1 MIQARIK
8 PFRSLQTTTITFGI
22 VVTLIFGFWL
32 VMATNDR
39 ANNFK
44 KYHQEI
50 SKNATRNISQEIER
64 LLRQK
69 RQLVKSFVEDNR
81 QMFMEVAAYPEDEEL
96 YQRIN
101 LKLGRYFTDYFSS
114 NIATAA
120 GELLVDDF
128 EGNIGELCLNDL
140 QHYIDSGNQRVR
152 IHPNPMIYHYDI
164 LVELGEGVGK
174 KVIIITFN
182 TDDIVNLLKASNPEE
197 HNLIIADRYNNLVE
211 ITTAGSR
218 NMLKERIDYR
228 LSEHERAR
236 VVSSAVI
243 KGTFWEVLD
252 LHDPDL
258 YSSYKNKILWQAV
271 VIYLFFILI
280 IALMSFS
287 LYAGLRRQKKL
298 EQGLLENNREI
309 CALNTELEK
318 LSLTD
323 SLTGLYNRRHFEAN
337 AAAEFSRAERL
348 GVDLNIAII
357 DIDYF
362 KQYNDNF
369 GHQAG
374 DECLVRI
381 SDILKSRFRRSNETV
396 TRYGGEEFVILNQGD
411 TFTGFVKRLHQLSAE
426 IENNRLENPGSKVS
440 DSITISVGVASTLF
454 ADISS
459 IDELFRVAD
468 RALYLAKGEG
478 RNRVVEFKQGDVNR
492 LRASN

>member
-1 MIQARIK
+1 M
-8 PFRSLQTTTITFGI
+8 QTTTITFGV

-32 VMATNDR
+32 VMATNER
-39 ANNFK
+39 ASNFTQ
-44 KYHQEI
+44 YHQEI
-50 SKNATRNISQEIER
+50 SRNATRNISQEIER

-69 RQLVKSFVEDNR
+69 QQLVTSFVEDNR
-81 QMFMEVAAYPEDEEL
+81 QMFVDITAHPEDEKL
-96 YQRIN
+96 YQSLN
-101 LKLGRYFTDYFSS
+101 LKLGRYFTDYFAS
-114 NIATAA
+114 NIATLS
-120 GELLVDDF
+120 GDLVVDDF

-140 QHYIDSGNQRVR
+140 QHYINSGYQQVR

-164 LVELGEGVGK
+164 LVEFGDGVEN

-182 TDDIVNLLKASNPEE
+182 TDEIVNLLKASNPEE
-197 HNLIIADRYNNLVE
+197 HNLIIADRYNKLVE
-211 ITTAGSR
+211 ITGAGSR
-218 NMLKERIDYR
+218 NMLKDRIDYR
-228 LSEHERAR
+228 ISEDERAR
-236 VVSSAVI
+236 VVSSAAI
-243 KGTFWEVLD
+243 KGTYWEVLD
-252 LHDPDL
+252 LHDPHL
-258 YSSYKNKILWQAV
+258 FSSYKNRILWQAV
-271 VIYLFFILI
+271 VIYLFFILM

-287 LYAGLRRQKKL
+287 LHAGLRRQKKL

-337 AAAEFSRAERL
+337 SATEFYKAERL
-348 GVDLNIAII
+348 GMNLNIAII

-362 KQYNDNF
+362 KQYNDNY

-381 SDILKSRFRRSNETV
+381 TDILKSRFRRSNETV

-411 TFTGFVKRLHQLSAE
+411 NFTGFVQRLQQLSAE

-440 DSITISVGVASTLF
+440 DSITISVGVASTLN
-454 ADISS
+454 ADIDS
-459 IDELFRVAD
+459 IDELIRDAD

-478 RNRVVEFKQGDVNR
+478 RNRVVEFKEGDVNR

>member
-22 VVTLIFGFWL
+22 VVTFIFGFWL
-32 VMATNDR
+32 VMATNER
-39 ANNFK
+39 ANDFN
-44 KYHQEI
+44 KYHREI
-50 SKNATRNISQEIER
+50 SKNSTRNISHEIER
-64 LLRQK
+64 LLQQK

-81 QMFMEVAAYPEDEEL
+81 QMFASITASPEDEEL
-96 YQRIN
+96 YQSLN

-114 NIATAA
+114 NIATPA
-120 GELLVDDF
+120 GELVVDDF

-140 QHYIDSGNQRVR
+140 QYYLSSGNQQVR

-164 LVELGEGVGK
+164 LVEFGEGVEK

-182 TDDIVNLLKASNPEE
+182 TDSIVNLLKASNPEE
-197 HNLIIADRYNNLVE
+197 HNLIIADRYNKLVE

-228 LSEHERAR
+228 ISEDERSR
-236 VVSSAVI
+236 VVSSAAI
-243 KGTFWEVLD
+243 KGTYWEVLD

-258 YSSYKNKILWQAV
+258 FSNYQNKILWQAV

-280 IALMSFS
+280 ISLMSFS

-298 EQGLLENNREI
+298 EKGLLENNREI

-337 AAAEFSRAERL
+337 AAAEFSRAGRL

-362 KQYNDNF
+362 KQYNDNY

-381 SDILKSRFRRSNETV
+381 SDILKNRFRRSNETV

-411 TFTGFVKRLHQLSAE
+411 DFTGFVKRLQQLSAE
-426 IENNRLENPGSKVS
+426 IEKNRLENPGSKVS
-440 DSITISVGVASTLF
+440 DSITISAGVASTLN
-454 ADISS
+454 ADFDS

-478 RNRVVEFKQGDVNR
+478 RNRVVEFREGNVNR
-492 LRASN
+492 LRANN